1 MSAKMRTV
9 VAVACGVMAALLM
22 ALYAAN
28 VRGEAAGQRQSA
40 LERYG
45 GETIPVYVTTRLVA
59 QGETF
64 SERNVAVVDW
74 LVDLLPEGALVG
86 GSDVLGRTAAAVIAE
101 NTPLGAVDIDQ
112 GGEPLEVPPGAVA
125 VSVPC
130 SNESAVG
137 GALTAG
143 SIIDVYVVSDGS
155 ARLLCEG
162 ITVLKTNAEG
172 SAAHLSWATVAV
184 EPERV
189 EALIA
194 AAGMQRLYFVLPSPE
209 EVSRRL
215 VAPVEGDWFEGVP
228 SLPTGATG
236 GVMPMPDDQP
246 VLEGPSTYEEA
257 EEPTNSEEGY
267 WLEDASI

>member
-1 MSAKMRTV
+1 MSAKTRTV
-9 VAVACGVMAALLM
+9 VAVVCGVAAALLM

-45 GETIPVYVTTRLVA
+45 GETIPAYVTTRLVA

-143 SIIDVYVVSDGS
+143 SIVDVYVVSDGS
-155 ARLLCEG
+155 ARLLCGG

-184 EPERV
+184 DPAQV

-194 AAGMQRLYFVLPSPE
+194 AAGMQRLYFVLPSVE

-215 VAPVEGDWFEGVP
+215 AEPSPDNLPEASSFLPPGAVSGVAPI
-228 SLPTGATG
+228 S
-236 GVMPMPDDQP
+236 DDQP
-246 VLEGPSTYEEA
+246 VPEEPMPYEGA
-257 EEPTNSEEGY
+257 EEPADPEEGDQF
-267 WLEDASI
+267 EDASI